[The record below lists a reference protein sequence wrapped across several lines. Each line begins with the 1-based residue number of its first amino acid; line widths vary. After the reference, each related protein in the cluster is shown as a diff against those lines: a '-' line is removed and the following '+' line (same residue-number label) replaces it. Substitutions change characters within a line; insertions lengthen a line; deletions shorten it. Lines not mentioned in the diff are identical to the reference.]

1 MWRSRGRV
9 TARHHILLALRNIL
23 CVIISRHHCREGD
36 TALADIGGGSTDR
49 CACHSTARTL
59 RSPSVGANP
68 HVLPPG
74 PFFSFPVLTLLLQRS
89 QGGGSHSLARLSWFL
104 RRTMRVGGFRSR

>member
-49 CACHSTARTL
+49 CPCHSTARTAALATRRHGPL

-68 HVLPPG
+68 HLLPPG

-89 QGGGSHSLARLSWFL
+89 QGGGSHS
-104 RRTMRVGGFRSR
+104 